1 MRHASA
7 QFAHRL
13 STASRS
19 IKVVN
24 RNKKQAPADEPVGIV
39 IAGVKPAEDAPRFVA
54 FVWGPVPEAELQAT
68 AATKAA

>member
-1 MRHASA
+1 M
-7 QFAHRL
+7 
-13 STASRS
+13 
-19 IKVVN
+19 VN